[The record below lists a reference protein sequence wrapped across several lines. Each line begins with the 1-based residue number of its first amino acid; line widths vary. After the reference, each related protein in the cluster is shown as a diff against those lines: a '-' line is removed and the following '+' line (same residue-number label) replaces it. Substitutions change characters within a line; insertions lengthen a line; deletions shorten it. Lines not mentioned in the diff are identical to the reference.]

1 MNEHIEHQI
10 IEGRDGKPLFA
21 VIPYKEYKELIDRRD
36 REVTIP
42 HKVVGLNVIEGKSMV
57 RAWREYKK
65 ITQKEMAAKMEISQ
79 AACSQMEKPDAN
91 LRRSTLEKIAS
102 ALDISVDQLTE

>member
-10 IEGRDGKPLFA
+10 IEGSDGKPLFA
-21 VIPYKEYKELIDRRD
+21 VIPYDEYKKLIDRRD

-65 ITQKEMAAKMEISQ
+65 VTQKKMAAKMGISQ
-79 AACSQMEKPDAN
+79 AAYSQMEKPEAN
-91 LRRSTLEKIAS
+91 LRRATLDKIAT
-102 ALDISVDQLTE
+102 ALGINVEQLTE

>member
-10 IEGRDGKPLFA
+10 IEGSDGKPLFV
-21 VIPYKEYKELIDRRD
+21 VIPYDEYKEMVDRRD

-65 ITQKEMAAKMEISQ
+65 ITQKEMASRMGITQ
-79 AACSQMEKPDAN
+79 AAYSQMEKPDAN
-91 LRRSTLEKIAS
+91 LRRATLKNIAR
-102 ALDISVDQLTE
+102 AMGISVEQLTE

>member
-10 IEGRDGKPLFA
+10 IEGSDGKPLFA
-21 VIPYKEYKELIDRRD
+21 VIPYDEYKELIDRRD
-36 REVTIP
+36 REVNIP
-42 HKVVGLNVIEGKSMV
+42 HIVVGLNVIEGKSMV

-79 AACSQMEKPDAN
+79 AAYSQMEKPDAN

-102 ALDISVDQLTE
+102 ALDISVEQLTE